1 MPYIPFVYFICLAA
15 FFYTKRKRW
24 GIEIAATCLL
34 IVISFFS
41 IMIDINDVY
50 GDYGINYDNMTI
62 PTICLYC
69 IQWTFVLVP
78 LHYLSGLDL
87 SSPPQIKVSLL
98 YVLFVIIALSSFTM
112 IATSMEDIR
121 DALVMDMIDV
131 YQQHIN
137 DISSTKSGAA
147 NYLMFLPQILVTTPF
162 PTLALFLWFYMKT
175 FMKCPVFL
183 EIGILIASIAQAIL
197 AIVIAGRSAIVFWT
211 FDFFLLF
218 SYFYH
223 YLSKSLKRK
232 ILVAALV
239 MGTLIGSVFISIT
252 ISRFDDAK
260 NDRDPFVSLYGYAG
274 QQVNNFCTMIIKGAD
289 SPFQISRIFPLTGK
303 ITGQSFDLME
313 HYQKTATQV
322 DAAVNVFDTFGGEL
336 YLDLGWFGY
345 VLFFILLSGVT
356 FFMKMRMTEM
366 EFHNIFILVIFVA
379 FYTRSL
385 FSWPFTGHYTTIAIL
400 LVFTIRYMFKY
411 IFKI

>member
-24 GIEIAATCLL
+24 GIDIAATCIL

-50 GDYGINYDNMTI
+50 GDYGINYDNMTL

-69 IQWTFVLVP
+69 IQWTLVLVP
-78 LHYLSGLDL
+78 LHFLSGLEL
-87 SSPPQIKVSLL
+87 NKHPQIKVSLL
-98 YVLFVIIALSSFTM
+98 YILFVIIAASSFIM
-112 IATSMEDIR
+112 IATSLEDIR
-121 DALVMDMIDV
+121 DALIMDMADV
-131 YQQHIN
+131 YEQHIN
-137 DISSTKSGAA
+137 DMSSQKSGLA
-147 NYLMFLPQILVTTPF
+147 NYLMFLPQIFVTTPF

-175 FMKCPVFL
+175 FMKCPAFL

-197 AIVIAGRSAIVFWT
+197 AIIIAGRSAIVFWT

-223 YLSKSLKRK
+223 YMSKSLKRK
-232 ILVAALV
+232 FFVMALV
-239 MGTLIGSVFISIT
+239 MGTLIGSVFVSIT
-252 ISRFDDAK
+252 ISRFDDVK

-274 QQVNNFCTMIIKGAD
+274 QHVNNFCTMIVKGAD
-289 SPFQISRIFPLTGK
+289 SPFQISRVFPLIGK
-303 ITGQSFDLME
+303 MTGQPFDLIE
-313 HYQKTATQV
+313 HYQKTTTQV
-322 DAAVNVFDTFGGEL
+322 DAVVNVFDTFGGEL

-345 VLFFILLSGVT
+345 IMFFIMLFGITHL
-356 FFMKMRMTEM
+356 MKMRMTEM

-385 FSWPFTGHYTTIAIL
+385 FSWPFTGHYTTIAIM
-400 LVFTIRYMFKY
+400 LVFAIRYMFKY